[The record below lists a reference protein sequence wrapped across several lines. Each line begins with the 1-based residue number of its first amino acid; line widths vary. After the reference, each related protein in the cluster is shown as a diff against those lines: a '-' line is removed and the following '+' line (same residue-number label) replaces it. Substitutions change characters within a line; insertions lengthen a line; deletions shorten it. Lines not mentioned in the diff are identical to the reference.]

1 MRKLMILAMML
12 AMVLVAA
19 MPTFAQGKKGNYGDQ
34 YNPPDLY
41 DQVCEIATQQEAQ
54 RILNEDPSDPHNLD
68 SDGDGVACNSEEPA
82 DEDATLNYELAVE
95 GECPADATFFGQNNL
110 VGAADYVGIAQ
121 LTDPDGD
128 GVYTHSEKFPT
139 GSKLDGLSIVQ
150 GTGVEKLNSSFF
162 RGPAPGE
169 PTTTI
174 KSFGP
179 VTLEED
185 ATLSASVSCDGTGP
199 KTEDK
204 VTVDFEL
211 TAQGQCPVGT
221 TFFTTMGTPDSE
233 GFSRALLDPDGDGT
247 YTHSEEFDRGQL
259 VENIEFL
266 RGINIENTSYGPM
279 AEKET
284 EFVRDFGNV
293 VFDEDTTLSHSVTC
307 SETTNPEPTT
317 NPGSTNPEP
326 TNPGNGSTNIID
338 NGSGNTNQGASQNKV
353 QAAIEMLPDTG
364 GISLMVLGSG
374 VLLIGGGLI
383 ARRILR

>member
-19 MPTFAQGKKGNYGDQ
+19 MPAFAQGGKGNYGDQ

-54 RILNEDPSDPHNLD
+54 RILDEDPSDPHDLD
-68 SDGDGVACNSEEPA
+68 SDGD
-82 DEDATLNYELAVE
+82 TLNYELTVE

-110 VGAADYVGIAQ
+110 VGAADYVGTAQ

-139 GSKLDGLSIVQ
+139 GSKLDGLGIVQ
-150 GTGVEKLNSSFF
+150 GTGVEKFNSSFF
-162 RGPAPGE
+162 QGPTPGE

-179 VTLEED
+179 VTLEKD
-185 ATLSASVSCDGTGP
+185 TTLSAFVSCDGTGP
-199 KTEDK
+199 IAEDK

-211 TAQGQCPVGT
+211 TAQGQCPIGT
-221 TFFTTMGTPDSE
+221 TFFTTMGIPDSE
-233 GFSRALLDPDGDGT
+233 GFSRVLLDPDGDGM
-247 YTHSEEFDRGQL
+247 YTHSEEFDKGQL
-259 VENIEFL
+259 VEHIEL
-266 RGINIENTSYGPM
+266 IRGVNVENTPYGPM
-279 AEKET
+279 AEKDVKL
-284 EFVRDFGNV
+284 VRDFGNV
-293 VFDEDTTLSHSVTC
+293 VFGEDTTLSHSVKC
-307 SETTNPEPTT
+307 SETTNSEPTT
-317 NPGSTNPEP
+317 NPGNDSTNV
-326 TNPGNGSTNIID
+326 I
-338 NGSGNTNQGASQNKV
+338 GSGSENTDQDASQNKV

-364 GISLMVLGSG
+364 GISLMVLGAG
-374 VLLIGGGLI
+374 ALLIGGGLV